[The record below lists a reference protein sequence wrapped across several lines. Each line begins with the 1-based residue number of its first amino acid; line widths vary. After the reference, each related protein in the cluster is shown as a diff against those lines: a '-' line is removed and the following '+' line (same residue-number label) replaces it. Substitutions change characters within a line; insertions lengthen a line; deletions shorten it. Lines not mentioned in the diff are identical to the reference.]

1 MDEVVRSADSA
12 LAARTALMET
22 LDLDEVQGSAVA
34 AMQVMRLASRH
45 QLVSE
50 YEELTAQIAELESRL
65 AR

>member
-1 MDEVVRSADSA
+1 
-12 LAARTALMET
+12 MET